1 MRVLAGKTPAPEI
14 DEWGKLFV
22 DGWKMNIIVL
32 VYMIPAIL
40 IFLVLG
46 GFSIIA
52 GMATSDPTAAGAAL
66 LGAAV
71 GGLLAFIVAVILAF
85 IALFAVLRFARTDS
99 IGEAFNFSA
108 IFAQIG
114 ALGWGTW
121 IIAVILLLIV
131 AAVYGFVVGI
141 LGAIP
146 ILGWFIA
153 LFLNAAFAIFYA
165 RYLAQVYEEVPAS
178 V

>member
-1 MRVLAGKTPAPEI
+1 
-14 DEWGKLFV
+14 
-22 DGWKMNIIVL
+22 MNIIGL

-46 GFSIIA
+46 GLSIIA
-52 GMATSDPTAAGAAL
+52 GMATTDPAAAGAAI
-66 LGAAV
+66 LGAMA
-71 GGLLAFIVAVILAF
+71 GAFLAFLVAIVMAF
-85 IALFAVLRFARTDS
+85 IALFAVLRFAHTDS
-99 IGEAFNFSA
+99 VGEAFNFKA

-121 IIAVILLLIV
+121 IIAVIILLVIAL
-131 AAVYGFVVGI
+131 VYGFVVGI

-146 ILGWFIA
+146 PLLGWLIA

-165 RYLAQVYEEVPAS
+165 RYLAQVYEEAPPAS
-178 V
+178 A